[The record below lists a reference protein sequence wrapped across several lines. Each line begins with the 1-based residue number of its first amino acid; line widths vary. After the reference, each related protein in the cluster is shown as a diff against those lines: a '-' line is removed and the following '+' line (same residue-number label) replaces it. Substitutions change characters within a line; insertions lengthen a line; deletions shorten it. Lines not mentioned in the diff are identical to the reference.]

1 MIETL
6 SIVLSL
12 IWLIVLIHL
21 NFIVVSVENRLL
33 SYWKNTVMGM
43 SVPLMLN
50 DILISRSPSSLF

>member
-21 NFIVVSVENRLL
+21 NSIVVSVENRSL
-33 SYWKNTVMGM
+33 SYWKNIVVGV
-43 SVPLMLN
+43 SVHLMLN
-50 DILISRSPSSLF
+50 DISTSRSLSSLF